1 MDPTFTLTEKVWL
14 WSGKASWHFIT
25 IPKGLSTHIRGF
37 DDPRR
42 KGFRHVPVKVTIG
55 DTTWKTS
62 IFPEKKGTYL
72 LPLKAEIRK
81 QEKIHEGDN
90 VRITIELQ

>member
-14 WSGKASWHFIT
+14 WSGKASWHFVT
-25 IPKGLSTHIRGF
+25 IPAELSARIKGF

-42 KGFRHVPVKVTIG
+42 KGFRHMPVIVTIG
-55 DTTWKTS
+55 STTWRTS

-72 LPLKAEIRK
+72 LPLKAEVRK
-81 QEKIHEGDN
+81 KEGIAENDQI
-90 VRITIELQ
+90 RITITLQ

>member
-14 WSGKASWHFIT
+14 WSGKASWHFVT
-25 IPKGLSTHIRGF
+25 IPADLSAHIKGF

-42 KGFRHVPVKVTIG
+42 KGFRHVPVIVTIG
-55 DTTWKTS
+55 STTWKTS

-81 QEKIHEGDN
+81 KEVISEGDTIQ
-90 VRITIELQ
+90 ITIVLQ